1 MAVTAMP
8 ESRKVTFRVIT
19 GQSESGSD
27 IYVSRS
33 VRSIDPA
40 ATADKVYTAFEK
52 FPSLMTGDVSK
63 FLLTTVENLVSE

>member
-1 MAVTAMP
+1 MAVTAQP

-27 IYVSRS
+27 IYTNRS
-33 VRSIDPA
+33 VNKIDPA
-40 ATADKVYTAFEK
+40 ATADKVYAAFEN

-63 FLLTTVENLVSE
+63 FLLTTVESLVSE